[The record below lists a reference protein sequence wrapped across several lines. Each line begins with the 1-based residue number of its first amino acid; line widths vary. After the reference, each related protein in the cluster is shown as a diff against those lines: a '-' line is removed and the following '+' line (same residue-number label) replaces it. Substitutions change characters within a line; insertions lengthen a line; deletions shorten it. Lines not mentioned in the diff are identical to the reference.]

1 MDLDG
6 ALAQLGERL
15 LCKQEVA
22 GSIPAGSIAPML
34 RKLALLALPAL
45 ALVGCTSTE
54 IDSGKSESFLR
65 ENIDGARTVKCP
77 GGVEAKKGDTFECDV
92 EYSDGRRAK
101 ATVHIDTDEG
111 RVSIGPGDIKPA
123 P

>member
-1 MDLDG
+1 
-6 ALAQLGERL
+6 
-15 LCKQEVA
+15 
-22 GSIPAGSIAPML
+22 ML
-34 RKLALLALPAL
+34 RKLALLALPGL

-65 ENIDGARTVKCP
+65 DNVDGARTVKCP
-77 GGVEAKKGDTFECDV
+77 GGVEAKTGDTFECDV
-92 EYSDGRRAK
+92 EYSDGRRAR

-111 RVSIGPGDIKPA
+111 RISVGPGDLKPV